1 MDWLEFLTR
10 IIIPIDGGI
19 LGMILWVRYDMN
31 KRLEDYRK
39 SNEDQRVNDRDAVIK
54 EVDRR
59 MAIIEQEIKNHLQT
73 SQQNTSMML
82 ERINASIAASVQNQN
97 NFQLEVIRSYS
108 PKTDVKDM
116 ESRLTNMLRGVED
129 RLMQQLN
136 RMEKIAT
143 NFNSKHKG
151 EEE

>member
-39 SNEDQRVNDRDAVIK
+39 SNEDQRVNDREAVIK

-116 ESRLTNMLRGVED
+116 EARLTQMLSGVES
-129 RLMQQLN
+129 RVMQQLN
-136 RMEKIAT
+136 KMEKTAFAI
-143 NFNSKHKG
+143 KHKG
-151 EEE
+151 ENNE